1 MSDVETYKK
10 GGKVKKTRRAGAKPR
25 ATATAI
31 VNVHLGRKSSKT
43 TTQQPRG
50 PTQATQLLGV
60 VNALL
65 RGPVRAP
72 TEQVPFAGR
81 EVQPVVSEP
90 NKPIVLEQPKPVSV
104 QAEPSQPLLM
114 IERKKRTLADLQKRL
129 DEARAGQLLPRDG
142 ERKDMD
148 FGKEPARPKTT
159 EEFIAKF
166 GRPFG
171 PSRVDIGMAP
181 IPFGQIQER
190 ERSRQYQEDLKT
202 IQKMYPDI
210 ERQKQLVLLKEF
222 RDERDKSY
230 KERIKELNE

>member
-1 MSDVETYKK
+1 MSDVKTYKK
-10 GGKVKKTRRAGAKPR
+10 GGKVKKTRKAPR

-50 PTQATQLLGV
+50 PTHTTQLLGI

-72 TEQVPFAGR
+72 TEQLPFSGR
-81 EVQPVVSEP
+81 EVEPVVSEP
-90 NKPIVLEQPKPVSV
+90 NKPIVLEQPKPVAI
-104 QAEPSQPLLM
+104 QAEPNQPLLM

-129 DEARAGQLLPRDG
+129 DEARAKKQ
-142 ERKDMD
+142 E
-148 FGKEPARPKTT
+148 EPVRPTTT
-159 EEFIAKF
+159 EEVIAKF

-171 PSRVDIGMAP
+171 PTRVDIGMAP
-181 IPFGQIQER
+181 ISFSQIQER

-202 IQKMYPDI
+202 IEKMYPDLD
-210 ERQKQLVLLKEF
+210 RQKQLVLLKEY

-230 KERIKELNE
+230 KERIKEINQ

>member
-10 GGKVKKTRRAGAKPR
+10 GGKVKKTRRAPR

-31 VNVHLGRKSSKT
+31 VNVNLGRKGSKT

-50 PTQATQLLGV
+50 PTQASQLLGV

-72 TEQVPFAGR
+72 MEQLPFAGR
-81 EVQPVVSEP
+81 EVEPVVSEP
-90 NKPIVLEQPKPVSV
+90 TKPIVLEQPKPVTI

-129 DEARAGQLLPRDG
+129 DEARAGQQRDS
-142 ERKDMD
+142 ERKYMD
-148 FGKEPARPKTT
+148 FGKEPSRPKTT
-159 EEFIAKF
+159 EEVIAKF

-181 IPFGQIQER
+181 IPFNQIQER

-202 IQKMYPDI
+202 IEKMYPDVA
-210 ERQKQLVLLKEF
+210 RQKQLVLLKEF

>member
-43 TTQQPRG
+43 ATQQPRG

-65 RGPVRAP
+65 RGPIRAP
-72 TEQVPFAGR
+72 MEQLPFAGR
-81 EVQPVVSEP
+81 EVESVVSEL
-90 NKPIVLEQPKPVSV
+90 NKPIILEQPKPVSV

-129 DEARAGQLLPRDG
+129 DEARAGQPRDS

-159 EEFIAKF
+159 EEVIAKF

-171 PSRVDIGMAP
+171 PTRVDIGMAP
-181 IPFGQIQER
+181 IPCGQIQER

-202 IQKMYPDI
+202 IERMYPDVA
-210 ERQKQLVLLKEF
+210 RQKQLVLLKEF